1 MTRSSQQMPKSVKN
15 AKIACLD
22 FNLSKFRLAVGISV
36 ECSDIDKLADIRK
49 KE

>member
-1 MTRSSQQMPKSVKN
+1 MTRASQQMLKSIKN
-15 AKIACLD
+15 AKIACVD

-36 ECSDIDKLADIRK
+36 ECADIDKLSDIRK